1 MNKISISLIVCTR
14 NRPNRI
20 RALLT
25 SIAGQIDELNHV
37 VIVDSSTDHATEQLV
52 HDFGG
57 QNLVYCRSKAGLPY
71 QRNVGIDF
79 ICHGADVP
87 TVIAFLDDDITVPVD
102 YFKNV
107 ALEFGANPNALAIC
121 GFDTNLKPPRSSWG
135 RRLFG
140 LREDDDFGRVLNSG
154 IAIPVYEIEKLTRV
168 DWAPGHSLN
177 VRADVFNKIK
187 FDPSIRMY
195 GEDVDFCLRLGQL
208 GPIYISP
215 LLGVSHNPEP
225 SGRDGTSAAEAFNAG
240 FRYSLAT
247 THPGKVSKAMVLVS
261 SVALCLGYFAQGLL
275 RWKTV
280 DLLRSRGLA
289 LFLLRVVTGK
299 PVVQSHTL

>member
-14 NRPNRI
+14 NRPSRI

-25 SIAGQIDELNHV
+25 SIAGQINELNQV
-37 VIVDSSTDHATEQLV
+37 VIVDSSTDHATEKLV

-57 QNLVYCRSKAGLPY
+57 QNLTYRRSKAGLPY
-71 QRNVGIDF
+71 QRNVGIDLIF
-79 ICHGADVP
+79 RGSDVP
-87 TVIAFLDDDITVPVD
+87 TVIAFLDDDITVPFD

-107 ALEFGANPNALAIC
+107 ALEFGVNPNALAIC
-121 GFDTNLKPPRSSWG
+121 GFDTNLKAPRSSRV
-135 RRLFG
+135 RRFFG
-140 LREDDDFGRVLNSG
+140 LRGDEDFGRVLNSG
-154 IAIPVYEIEKLTRV
+154 IAIPVYEIERLTQV

-177 VRADVFNKIK
+177 VRADLFNKIR
-187 FDPSIRMY
+187 FDSSIRMY
-195 GEDVDFCLRLGQL
+195 GEDIDFCLRLGQA

-215 LLGVSHNPEP
+215 ILGVSHNPEP
-225 SGRDGTSAAEAFNAG
+225 SGRDGTSSAEAFNAG

-247 THPGKVSKAMVLVS
+247 THPGKVSKAKVLVS

-275 RWKTV
+275 RWNTA

-299 PVVQSHTL
+299 SVVQSHTL